1 VSVSPSVVFSGCLKG
16 ITALLLLL
24 DSFPTSVLPYSLYMS
39 FNGYK
44 ISHDAAEELFKTWHL
59 EVIFIS
65 VLQALRSLS
74 DLVINNLL

>member
-1 VSVSPSVVFSGCLKG
+1 
-16 ITALLLLL
+16 
-24 DSFPTSVLPYSLYMS
+24 MS